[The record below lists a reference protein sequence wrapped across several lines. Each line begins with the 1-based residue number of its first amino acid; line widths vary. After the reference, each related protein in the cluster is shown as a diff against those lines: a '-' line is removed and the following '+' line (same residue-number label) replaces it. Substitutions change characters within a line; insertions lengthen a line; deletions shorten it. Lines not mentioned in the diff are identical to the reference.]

1 MYTLVLDSR
10 AESDLQRLHPSVAR
24 SIQRKIAWLCENCN
38 NHRHKALKGKHKG
51 KFTLKMNDYRVLY
64 SFDMRVR
71 EITVHQV
78 GHRSKVY

>member
-10 AESDLQRLHPSVAR
+10 AESDLQRLHPSITR
-24 SIQRKIAWLCENCN
+24 SIHRKLAWLCENCDN
-38 NHRHKALKGKHKG
+38 RRHKALKGRHKG
-51 KFTLKMNDYRVLY
+51 KFALKMNDYRILY
-64 SFDMRVR
+64 SFDRRVR

>member
-10 AESDLQRLHPSVAR
+10 AESDLGRLHPSIAR
-24 SIQRKIAWLCENCN
+24 SMRRKLAWLCENCD

-51 KFTLKMNDYRVLY
+51 KFTLKMNDYRALY
-64 SFDMRVR
+64 SVDKSERVV
-71 EITVHQV
+71 TVHQI

>member
-10 AESDLQRLHPSVAR
+10 AESDLQCLHPSIAR
-24 SIQRKIAWLCENCN
+24 SIHRKLAWLCENCDN
-38 NHRHKALKGKHKG
+38 WRHRALKGRHKG
-51 KFTLKMNDYRVLY
+51 KFTLKMNDYRILY
-64 SFDMRVR
+64 SVDRHVR

>member
-10 AESDLQRLHPSVAR
+10 VESDLQRLHPSVAR
-24 SIQRKIAWLCENCN
+24 SIQRKIAWLCENCDN
-38 NHRHKALKGKHKG
+38 QKHKALKGKHKG
-51 KFTLKMNDYRVLY
+51 KFTLKMNDYRVIY
-64 SFDMRVR
+64 SFDRYVR